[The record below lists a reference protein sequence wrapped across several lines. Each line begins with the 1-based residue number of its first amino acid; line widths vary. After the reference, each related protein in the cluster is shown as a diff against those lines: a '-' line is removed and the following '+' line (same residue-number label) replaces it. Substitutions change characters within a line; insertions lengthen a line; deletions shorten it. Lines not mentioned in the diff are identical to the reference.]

1 MLWQVGLHAIQRN
14 KKGPPCPAA
23 PSNTNKEKKQQPQPP
38 NRPDSNPTRTGLYV
52 ALGVILLAAYVL
64 LDQLYFT
71 PKIAYVDTSKLMVG
85 FSEAAEGERRL
96 NAEDKKW
103 RGQVKELEDYS
114 SRTSGLTES
123 LQASIDRM
131 SKEYERAKK
140 KALQDGLSAR
150 NQQIDNFCGANMR
163 KMEKLRSTKMKFVM
177 DKENVYLAEYGKK
190 HGYGIIFGTAAG
202 GSIPRRGQVR

>member
-1 MLWQVGLHAIQRN
+1 M
-14 KKGPPCPAA
+14 
-23 PSNTNKEKKQQPQPP
+23 
-38 NRPDSNPTRTGLYV
+38 
-52 ALGVILLAAYVL
+52 AAYVL

-85 FSEAAEGERRL
+85 FSEAAEVEREL

-103 RGQVKELEDYS
+103 REQLKELED
-114 SRTSGLTES
+114 S

-131 SKEYERAKK
+131 SKEYERAGAAKK

-150 NQQIDNFCGANMR
+150 NQQINNFRRANMR
-163 KMEKLRSTKMKFVM
+163 KMEKLRSTKMKSVM
-177 DKENVYLAEYGKK
+177 DKANVYLTEYGKK

-202 GSIPRRGQVR
+202 GSILYGSEDKYDITEEVIEGLNERYK